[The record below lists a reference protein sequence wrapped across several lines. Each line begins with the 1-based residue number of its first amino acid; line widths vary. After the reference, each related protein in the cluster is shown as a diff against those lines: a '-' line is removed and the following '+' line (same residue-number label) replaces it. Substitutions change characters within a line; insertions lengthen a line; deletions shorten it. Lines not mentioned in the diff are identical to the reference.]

1 MDGSMHLSLSA
12 RGCQCQTVARAGI
25 AVLAILLLTGC
36 SSDSPSQ
43 PEPAAQAAAAPEL
56 TPRQLLEEVQDVYRQ
71 ARTYQDAGQ
80 LRFRLTLG
88 DQPIDETVNF
98 SVAFERP
105 GKLRAHVYQATMVSD
120 GDQLFASVAEPELQ
134 GQVLATAAPSEMTMQ
149 SLLADEILMGVMTQ
163 GIAGGSPQ
171 LSLLLNEDV
180 IQAFLDGAEEPR
192 FLTPAEFDTHPCLR
206 VEIPRQ
212 DGVLVVWIDRDTRLI
227 RRLDYPVEGLRAEY
241 AKQGQVGEL
250 ALWAEFPGAQINQPL
265 DALAFRFETPDDAH
279 KVQRLTAIQ
288 PPQPPSQLL
297 GKEAAEFTFT
307 GLDGQT
313 VDLKSLAGKVV
324 VLDVWATWCEPCVES
339 LPNLQKVYEKFR
351 DDDRVAILAV
361 SIDSPEVEDQK
372 LRDAFAKL
380 GVEVPIVR
388 DPDLQLREK
397 FQVDG
402 IPNMLILGTDGKVQD
417 NEVGFNPNLAEDL
430 PQRIEKLLAGESI
443 YEETLARY
451 EDRRTEYEQTLNQ
464 VQQLAATSPD
474 GIPRATTA
482 EHSAPTAFTLAKA
495 WNSDAL
501 KQPGNIL
508 VLESPDG
515 PPRFLVIDGW
525 KSVVELSHD
534 GQTVATHDLAL
545 PEKIVASFLRT
556 AVDGQGQRYFLAAAS
571 NQPQLFVYDQDW
583 KQILAYPTGEENV
596 EIMDAQLVDLDGDG
610 KLEVVVG
617 YWGIAGVQGVSLSG
631 ERIWQNRSIENV
643 TRLAITAP
651 NEQGHRSIWCTQARG
666 TIAPLDYQ
674 GENSP
679 DIAVSDRF
687 VRWIVAAD
695 LDQDRRSEFCG
706 IALTAAGT
714 DVALGISP
722 TGRERWHYLLP
733 AGIHEQPIELVTSG
747 YLLNP
752 SQGQWVIASA
762 DGAVHVIDMQG
773 KLVDRFNYGQQLC
786 GLAVVRHADQAMLL
800 VSTAEGV
807 DAWQVE
813 LVQAAAAVAAEPGS
827 ESLTK

>member
-1 MDGSMHLSLSA
+1 MLLTLRNRPCHGV
-12 RGCQCQTVARAGI
+12 TRAIGLLAAL
-25 AVLAILLLTGC
+25 AVLLTAGC
-36 SSDSPSQ
+36 TSDTPSPSQ
-43 PEPAAQAAAAPEL
+43 QASPDPAAAKPDL
-56 TPRQLLEEVQDVYRQ
+56 TARQLLEQVQATYRD

-80 LRFRLTLG
+80 LRFRLALG
-88 DQPIDETVNF
+88 DQPVDETVNF

-105 GKLRAHVYQATMVSD
+105 NKLRAHVYQATIVAD
-120 GDQLFASVAEPELQ
+120 GNQIFASVAEPELQ
-134 GQVLATAAPSEMTMQ
+134 GQVLETPAPADLTMQ
-149 SLLADEILMGVMTQ
+149 SLLADEILLGVLTQ

-180 IQAFLDGAEEPR
+180 IQAFLEDAEEPR
-192 FLTPAEFDTHPCLR
+192 YLTPAEFDSHPCLR
-206 VEIPRQ
+206 VEIPRK
-212 DGVLVVWIDRDTRLI
+212 DGVLVVWVDRQNHLI

-250 ALWAEFPGAQINQPL
+250 ALWGEFPGAQINAPI
-265 DALAFRFETPDDAH
+265 DSLAFRFETPDDARR
-279 KVQRLTAIQ
+279 VQRLTAIQ
-288 PPQPPSQLL
+288 PPQPPSKLL
-297 GKEAAEFTFT
+297 GQNAADFTFR
-307 GLDGQT
+307 GLDGT
-313 VDLKSLAGKVV
+313 PVDRKSLEGKVV
-324 VLDVWATWCEPCVES
+324 VLDIWATWCEPCLES

-351 DDDRVAILAV
+351 DNDRVAILAV
-361 SIDSPEVEDQK
+361 SIDAPDVEDQK
-372 LRDAFAKL
+372 LRDAFANL
-380 GVEVPIVR
+380 GLQVPIVR
-388 DPDLQLREK
+388 DPDLQLRER

-402 IPNMLILGTDGKVQD
+402 IPNLLILGPDGKVED
-417 NEVGFNPNLAEDL
+417 NEIGFNPNLAEDL

-443 YEETLARY
+443 YSDTLARY
-451 EDRRTEYEQTLNQ
+451 EDRRAEYEQTLSQ

-474 GIPRATTA
+474 GIPRAVTA
-482 EHSAPTAFTLAKA
+482 EHSDPTAFSLSKL

-508 VLESPDG
+508 VLENADAAPH
-515 PPRFLVIDGW
+515 FLVIDGW
-525 KSVVELSHD
+525 KSAVELDSD

-545 PEKIVASFLRT
+545 PERIVASFLRT
-556 AVDGQGQRYFLAAAS
+556 AVDGQGKRYYLAAAS
-571 NQPQLFVYDQDW
+571 NQPQLFLFDQDW
-583 KQILAYPTGEENV
+583 RPLLAYPAEEESV

-610 KLEVVVG
+610 TLEIIVG
-617 YWGIAGVQGVSLSG
+617 YWGITGVQGVSLKG

-651 NEQGHRSIWCTQARG
+651 DDQGHRSIWCTQARG

-674 GENSP
+674 GENGA

-695 LDQDRRSEFCG
+695 LDQDRRSEYCG
-706 IALTAAGT
+706 VALTAAGT

-747 YLLNP
+747 YLLSP

-762 DGAVHVIDMQG
+762 DGAVHVIGMDG

-786 GLAVVRHADQAMLL
+786 GIVVVRHGEEATIV
-800 VSTAEGV
+800 VSSAQGV
-807 DAWQVE
+807 DAWRVE
-813 LVQAAAAVAAEPGS
+813 PLQAAASVAAEPDGKS
-827 ESLTK
+827 VTK